1 MSGPIGIA
9 RLRNGFSLFEPT
21 VQSIGQLGPAAAP
34 AQAAYQ
40 LFRELSD
47 DLSDY
52 VAPDHFQGDP
62 VVYEGKAWEETFALI
77 QKTEQKMRVAVT
89 EIGLLLR

>member
-1 MSGPIGIA
+1 
-9 RLRNGFSLFEPT
+9 LRNGFSLFEST
-21 VQSIGQLGPAAAP
+21 VESIGQLGPAAAP

-52 VAPDHFQGDP
+52 VAPDHFQDDP
-62 VVYEGKAWEETFALI
+62 VVYEGKAWEGTSALI
-77 QKTEQKMRVAVT
+77 ERTEQKMRVAVA
-89 EIGLLLR
+89 EIGRLLR